1 MVIFCAGGWNSYG
14 FREDEGTD
22 ERSNFPGNGNE
33 RKEEIVGESDFTR
46 GMKIGKRK
54 ICKVRCI
61 INQKNKY
68 KKICNETCNYFSS
81 MVHYG
86 KSNLSRN

>member
-14 FREDEGTD
+14 FEDEGTD

-68 KKICNETCNYFSS
+68 KKKYVTKRVIIF
-81 MVHYG
+81 
-86 KSNLSRN
+86 LRALW